1 MAVFDN
7 NDSSDPG
14 FKTYFNTAL
23 AVAIIA
29 LSGYNNQL
37 ISSQNTKID
46 SQYNA
51 LNMKLDS
58 KLEAQNTKLEQ
69 IDSQYNA
76 LNMKLDS
83 KLEAQNTKLESQN
96 TKLEAQNAM
105 VSSIQFRLD
114 AFGIGAAISLGVFAG
129 SANIVKV
136 LEYLE
141 KKNLEYTKTKDKKN
155 PES

>member
-7 NDSSDPG
+7 NSSDPG
-14 FKTYFNTAL
+14 FKIYFNTAL
-23 AVAIIA
+23 AFAIIA

-46 SQYNA
+46 SQYNT

-58 KLEAQNTKLEQ
+58 QYSTLNTKLE
-69 IDSQYNA
+69 SQYSK
-76 LNMKLDS
+76 LNMKLES
-83 KLEAQNTKLESQN
+83 KLESQNTKLESQN

-129 SANIVKV
+129 SANIIKV

-141 KKNLEYTKTKDKKN
+141 KKL
-155 PES
+155 

>member
-58 KLEAQNTKLEQ
+58 KLEAQNTKLE
-69 IDSQYNA
+69 S
-76 LNMKLDS
+76 
-83 KLEAQNTKLESQN
+83 QNTKLESQN

-141 KKNLEYTKTKDKKN
+141 EKNLEYTKTKKDKKN